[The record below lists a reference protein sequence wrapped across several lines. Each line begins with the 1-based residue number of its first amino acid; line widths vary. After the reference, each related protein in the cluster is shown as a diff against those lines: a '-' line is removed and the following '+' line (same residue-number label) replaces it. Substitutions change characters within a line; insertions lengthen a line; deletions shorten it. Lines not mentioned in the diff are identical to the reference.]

1 MKSKYLNLV
10 ISLLGSSLGVS
21 IALAEEE
28 TDVSELNAKFQ
39 RLYATKQFNQA
50 APIAEK
56 ILQITEET
64 RGPED
69 RKTAVAANN
78 LAEVYRYMGQ
88 YAKAE
93 PLYERAL
100 KVFEKDSALSKRTD
114 RKAWPR
120 ALYDRMGQYAKA
132 EPLELR
138 ALRIYENALGPDHP
152 DTARANINLAQL
164 YCDKGEFAKAEPLA
178 IRAFKVDE
186 KKLGAEHLDT
196 AKDLIVLANLYRDT
210 AQYTK
215 AEPLY
220 QRALKIRE
228 KSLGPNHTTVATTL
242 DELAALY
249 WEKGQSAKAE
259 PLSQRAAGI
268 RARIKEER
276 PPTATKSPATQTN

>member
-21 IALAEEE
+21 IALTEEE

-100 KVFEKDSALSKRTD
+100 KVFEK
-114 RKAWPR
+114 
-120 ALYDRMGQYAKA
+120 
-132 EPLELR
+132 E
-138 ALRIYENALGPDHP
+138 LGPEQTPESLAARPLRSHGAIRQSR
-152 DTARANINLAQL
+152 TARAAGASNL
-164 YCDKGEFAKAEPLA
+164 
-178 IRAFKVDE
+178 
-186 KKLGAEHLDT
+186 
-196 AKDLIVLANLYRDT
+196 
-210 AQYTK
+210 
-215 AEPLY
+215 
-220 QRALKIRE
+220 
-228 KSLGPNHTTVATTL
+228 
-242 DELAALY
+242 
-249 WEKGQSAKAE
+249 
-259 PLSQRAAGI
+259 
-268 RARIKEER
+268 
-276 PPTATKSPATQTN
+276 

>member
-100 KVFEKDSALSKRTD
+100 KVFEK
-114 RKAWPR
+114 
-120 ALYDRMGQYAKA
+120 
-132 EPLELR
+132 E
-138 ALRIYENALGPDHP
+138 LGPEQTPESLAARPLRSHGAIRQSR
-152 DTARANINLAQL
+152 TARAAGASNL
-164 YCDKGEFAKAEPLA
+164 
-178 IRAFKVDE
+178 
-186 KKLGAEHLDT
+186 
-196 AKDLIVLANLYRDT
+196 
-210 AQYTK
+210 
-215 AEPLY
+215 
-220 QRALKIRE
+220 
-228 KSLGPNHTTVATTL
+228 
-242 DELAALY
+242 
-249 WEKGQSAKAE
+249 
-259 PLSQRAAGI
+259 
-268 RARIKEER
+268 
-276 PPTATKSPATQTN
+276 

>member
-100 KVFEKDSALSKRTD
+100 KVFEKELGPEQTHGPESLAASSSMHEL
-114 RKAWPR
+114 AI
-120 ALYDRMGQYAKA
+120 LYMYQRDYAKA
-132 EPLELR
+132 EPL
-138 ALRIYENALGPDHP
+138 
-152 DTARANINLAQL
+152 
-164 YCDKGEFAKAEPLA
+164 
-178 IRAFKVDE
+178 
-186 KKLGAEHLDT
+186 
-196 AKDLIVLANLYRDT
+196 
-210 AQYTK
+210 
-215 AEPLY
+215 Y
-220 QRALKIRE
+220 QC
-228 KSLGPNHTTVATTL
+228 
-242 DELAALY
+242 
-249 WEKGQSAKAE
+249 
-259 PLSQRAAGI
+259 
-268 RARIKEER
+268 
-276 PPTATKSPATQTN
+276 

>member
-1 MKSKYLNLV
+1 MQPSNSIKRRLSRKRFFRLPKKLAAQRIGKQRLPRTTSPRSIVTWANTQKLNRFTSARSKYSKRN
-10 ISLLGSSLGVS
+10 
-21 IALAEEE
+21 
-28 TDVSELNAKFQ
+28 
-39 RLYATKQFNQA
+39 
-50 APIAEK
+50 
-56 ILQITEET
+56 
-64 RGPED
+64 
-69 RKTAVAANN
+69 
-78 LAEVYRYMGQ
+78 
-88 YAKAE
+88 
-93 PLYERAL
+93 
-100 KVFEKDSALSKRTD
+100 SALSKR

-152 DTARANINLAQL
+152 DPARANINLAHL
-164 YCDKGEFAKAEPLA
+164 YCDKGEFAKAELLA
-178 IRAFKVDE
+178 IRELKVGE

-249 WEKGQSAKAE
+249 SEKGQSAKAE
-259 PLSQRAAGI
+259 PFSQCAAGI

>member
-21 IALAEEE
+21 IALAQEK
-28 TDVSELNAKFQ
+28 TDISELNAKFQ

-100 KVFEKDSALSKRTD
+100 KVFEK
-114 RKAWPR
+114 
-120 ALYDRMGQYAKA
+120 
-132 EPLELR
+132 E
-138 ALRIYENALGPDHP
+138 LGPEQTPESLAARPLRSHGAIRQSR
-152 DTARANINLAQL
+152 TARAAGASNL
-164 YCDKGEFAKAEPLA
+164 
-178 IRAFKVDE
+178 
-186 KKLGAEHLDT
+186 
-196 AKDLIVLANLYRDT
+196 
-210 AQYTK
+210 
-215 AEPLY
+215 
-220 QRALKIRE
+220 
-228 KSLGPNHTTVATTL
+228 
-242 DELAALY
+242 
-249 WEKGQSAKAE
+249 
-259 PLSQRAAGI
+259 
-268 RARIKEER
+268 
-276 PPTATKSPATQTN
+276 

>member
-39 RLYATKQFNQA
+39 WLYATKQFNQA

-100 KVFEKDSALSKRTD
+100 KVFEK
-114 RKAWPR
+114 
-120 ALYDRMGQYAKA
+120 
-132 EPLELR
+132 E
-138 ALRIYENALGPDHP
+138 LGPEQTPESLAARPLRSHGAIRQSR
-152 DTARANINLAQL
+152 TARAAGASNL
-164 YCDKGEFAKAEPLA
+164 
-178 IRAFKVDE
+178 
-186 KKLGAEHLDT
+186 
-196 AKDLIVLANLYRDT
+196 
-210 AQYTK
+210 
-215 AEPLY
+215 
-220 QRALKIRE
+220 
-228 KSLGPNHTTVATTL
+228 
-242 DELAALY
+242 
-249 WEKGQSAKAE
+249 
-259 PLSQRAAGI
+259 
-268 RARIKEER
+268 
-276 PPTATKSPATQTN
+276 

>member
-69 RKTAVAANN
+69 RKTALAANN

-100 KVFEKDSALSKRTD
+100 KVFEK
-114 RKAWPR
+114 
-120 ALYDRMGQYAKA
+120 
-132 EPLELR
+132 E
-138 ALRIYENALGPDHP
+138 LGPEQTPESLAARPLRSHGAIRQSR
-152 DTARANINLAQL
+152 TARAAGASNL
-164 YCDKGEFAKAEPLA
+164 
-178 IRAFKVDE
+178 
-186 KKLGAEHLDT
+186 
-196 AKDLIVLANLYRDT
+196 
-210 AQYTK
+210 
-215 AEPLY
+215 
-220 QRALKIRE
+220 
-228 KSLGPNHTTVATTL
+228 
-242 DELAALY
+242 
-249 WEKGQSAKAE
+249 
-259 PLSQRAAGI
+259 
-268 RARIKEER
+268 
-276 PPTATKSPATQTN
+276 